1 MIKIFHRTIKEPT
14 LKELNHIQVG
24 SFVYVEKPTEMEI
37 SLLAEKYG
45 LDGGILRDARDPY
58 EVPRLEVEDEVIYIF
73 NRLAVTVY
81 DRVETTPILIIYH
94 KDFLMVVTRAEIP
107 FIERLTTGKQFYT
120 TQKTKVLIQLLAE
133 INRGYNN
140 FLIDISRKVRNIS
153 INIEEISNQDIA
165 RFVHF
170 ESVIN
175 DFLSSLVPANGVI
188 VKLLSGRFFKLY
200 ENDKDL
206 IEDLSL
212 AEKQLID
219 LCRSTLKTIVNIRSA
234 YSTIMTNN
242 LNRVLKMLAALTVV
256 LTIPTIVGSFYGMN
270 VVLPFSDSPKAFAV
284 ILALTIL
291 LSVLAMVV
299 FIKNKWL

>member
-1 MIKIFHRTIKEPT
+1 MIKIFQRTIKEST

-24 SFVYVEKPTEMEI
+24 SFVYVEKPTEIEVT
-37 SLLAEKYG
+37 LLSEKYG
-45 LDGGILRDARDPY
+45 LDNGILRDARDPY
-58 EVPRLEVEDEVIYIF
+58 EVPRLEVEDGVIYIF
-73 NRLAVTVY
+73 NRLPINTGN
-81 DRVETTPILIIYH
+81 RVETTPVLIIYH
-94 KDFLMVVTRAEIP
+94 QDFLMVVSRETIP
-107 FIERLTTGKQFYT
+107 FIDRLTTNKQFYT
-120 TQKTKVLIQLLAE
+120 TQKTKVLIQLLSE
-133 INRGYNN
+133 INKGYNN
-140 FLIDISRKVRNIS
+140 FLIEISRKVRNIS
-153 INIEEISNQDIA
+153 INIEEISNRDIA

-188 VKLLSGRFFKLY
+188 IKLLSGRFFKLY

-242 LNRVLKMLAALTVV
+242 LNRVLKILAALTVV

-270 VVLPFSDSPKAFAV
+270 VALPFADRPEAFGF

-291 LSVLAMVV
+291 LSVLALII